1 MVQALNATIV
11 DWVSQTDG
19 VLVDAARL
27 AAAVG
32 AGHWLDPVLWH
43 SAKLPVAPHLVPLF
57 ADVIA
62 RTIAAL
68 RGKTRKCLVLDLDN
82 TVWGGVIGDDGLDG
96 IALGQGSAEGE
107 AFLSVQR
114 AALELRARGVVLAVS
129 SKNDE
134 AVALRAI
141 SRPSRHAS

>member
-1 MVQALNATIV
+1 MPRVPTLFPRRAAVTAICGLRIR
-11 DWVSQTDG
+11 S
-19 VLVDAARL
+19 VLIDAARL

-32 AGHWLDPVLWH
+32 ADHWLDPKHWH
-43 SAKLPVAPHLVPLF
+43 SSKLPVAPHLSVVL

-82 TVWGGVIGDDGLDG
+82 TIWGGVIDDDGLDG
-96 IALGQGSAEGE
+96 ISLGQGSAEGE

-114 AALELRARGVVLAVS
+114 AALELRTRGVARR
-129 SKNDE
+129 
-134 AVALRAI
+134 LRAGF
-141 SRPSRHAS
+141 HTTA